1 MLSYPK
7 GILVRISRLGQAAV
21 VAAVAAITLTSCAA
35 NEGDASTGGSSESAS
50 GSSLEGTLNGIGA
63 SSQGSAQEAWVAA
76 FQTENPGVTI
86 NYSPDGSGAGREAF
100 IAGGADFAGS
110 DRALKLEEL
119 DGSFGKCAE
128 GTSAIDVPAYISPIA
143 LVFKIDGVD
152 ELNLDAATAAGI
164 FKGTITKWSAP
175 EIAALNP
182 DATLPDANITAV
194 HRSDDSGTT
203 ENFAAYLNA
212 TAPDVWDAEPDGVWP
227 YEGGEA
233 AQGTS
238 GVIDTVTNGTNT
250 IGYADA
256 SRAGDLGT
264 AKIKVGEEFVEYS
277 PEAAAAIVD
286 ASPEAT
292 DRPENDI
299 VYDIDYSTEESGVYP
314 VVLVS
319 YLIACQE
326 YQDPATAELVKA
338 YLGYV
343 TSEAGQE
350 EAATSAGAAPLSS
363 ELSTQVATAIE
374 SIK

>member
-1 MLSYPK
+1 M
-7 GILVRISRLGQAAV
+7 RFSRLGQAAV
-21 VAAVAAITLTSCAA
+21 IAAVAAITLTSCAA
-35 NEGDASTGGSSESAS
+35 NEGPAATGDSSSSGSAST
-50 GSSLEGTLNGIGA
+50 LEGTLNGIGA
-63 SSQGSAQEAWVAA
+63 SSQGSAQEAWVSA
-76 FQTENPGVTI
+76 FQQANTGVTV

-119 DGSFGKCAE
+119 DGSFGKCVD

-143 LVFKIDGVD
+143 IVFNVEGVD
-152 ELNLDAATAAGI
+152 ELNLDAATIAGI
-164 FKGTITKWSAP
+164 FKGTITTWNAP

-182 DATLPDANITAV
+182 DATLPSSNITAV

-212 TAPDVWDAEPDGVWP
+212 TAPTVWDAEPDGVWP
-227 YEGGEA
+227 YQGGEA

-238 GVIDTVTNGTNT
+238 GVIDTVTNGQNT

-256 SRAGDLGT
+256 SRAGSLGT
-264 AKIKVGEEFVEYS
+264 AKVKVGDDFVAYS

-299 VYDIDYSTEESGVYP
+299 VYEIDYASEEAGVYP

-326 YQDPATAELVKA
+326 YQDAATGELVKA

-343 TSEAGQE
+343 TSEEGQQ

>member
-1 MLSYPK
+1 MNFKRTGS
-7 GILVRISRLGQAAV
+7 IFAIAAV
-21 VAAVAAITLTSCAA
+21 GTMLLASCAG
-35 NEGDASTGGSSESAS
+35 NEGGAGAGDSAS
-50 GSSLEGTLNGIGA
+50 ASDLSGTINGIG
-63 SSQGSAQEAWVAA
+63 SSAQGTAETTWAAGFQTANPDVTVNYDPQGS
-76 FQTENPGVTI
+76 
-86 NYSPDGSGAGREAF
+86 GSGRTSF
-100 IAGGADFAGS
+100 ISGAADFAGS
-110 DRALKLEEL
+110 DAALKDEEL
-119 DGSFGKCAE
+119 ASEFAGCAP
-128 GTSAIDVPAYISPIA
+128 GTAGIDLPVYISPIA
-143 LVFKIDGVD
+143 LAYNVEGVD
-152 ELNLDAATAAGI
+152 DLTLDAATIAGI
-164 FKGTITKWSAP
+164 FKGTITTWNAP

-182 DATLPDANITAV
+182 DATLPSANITAV

-238 GVIDTVTNGTNT
+238 GVIDTVTNGQNT

-256 SRAGDLGT
+256 SRAGSLGT
-264 AKIKVGEEFVEYS
+264 AKVKVGEDFVAYS

-299 VYDIDYSTEESGVYP
+299 VYEIDYASEEAGVYP

-326 YQDPATAELVKA
+326 YQDAATGELVKA

-343 TSEAGQE
+343 TSEEGQA